1 MHLSSIN
8 ITTGSIIFVPSLRVL
23 HIIEFAGVQ
32 ARHGASVEH
41 VPRLHIFCTD
51 VWRRVEHVPQLE

>member
-8 ITTGSIIFVPSLRVL
+8 ITTQSLSLRVL